1 MRYEFARVR
10 VRMLVRA
17 AVRTTSCTREG
28 GGVCVR
34 ERERERETGRGGGVT
49 ARARGAPG
57 PAAGTAPA
65 RGRR

>member
-1 MRYEFARVR
+1 MRYEFVRVR

-17 AVRTTSCTREG
+17 AVRHVVHERG
-28 GGVCVR
+28 RWCVR
-34 ERERERETGRGGGVT
+34 ERQTDRGGGVT
-49 ARARGAPG
+49 ARARGALG